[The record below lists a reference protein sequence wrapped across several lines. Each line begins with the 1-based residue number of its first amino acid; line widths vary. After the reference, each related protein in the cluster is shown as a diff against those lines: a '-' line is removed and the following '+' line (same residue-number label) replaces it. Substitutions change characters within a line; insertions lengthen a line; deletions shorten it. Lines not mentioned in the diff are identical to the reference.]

1 MNEEGKDKYMYYS
14 CLFAPSKHENLYIR
28 EFIEYYLKLGVEK
41 FYFADDNPENV
52 ENLSDV
58 IDDYIKKGIVD
69 IDYIHERNFSA
80 LGLTEYAFQSIK
92 FRCKWILIFD
102 ADEFLEFTNKS
113 MTLRTYLE
121 IYMIYLNIIIKH

>member
-1 MNEEGKDKYMYYS
+1 MPKKKNHTLPKIKIEDKYNLFKLENSYDHKKMKEEGKDKYIHYS

-41 FYFADDNPENV
+41 FYFADDNPEDV

-69 IDYIHERNFSA
+69 IDYIHERN
-80 LGLTEYAFQSIK
+80 Y
-92 FRCKWILIFD
+92 
-102 ADEFLEFTNKS
+102 
-113 MTLRTYLE
+113 
-121 IYMIYLNIIIKH
+121 